1 MDWLLLVMLPAV
13 IYSFFPEEITEM
25 ATGIVNSIK
34 EGFLD
39 TIDALFSGGNLL

>member
-13 IYSFFPEEITEM
+13 IYSFFPEETTE
-25 ATGIVNSIK
+25 IVNSIK

-39 TIDALFSGGNLL
+39 TIDTLFSGGNLL